1 MAGIRKQAITS
12 SILVYIG
19 ILIGVVNMYFFVRN
33 GSFTADQYGLTRL
46 FFDVGQVVFVLASL
60 GSIPVLYKFYPYYKD
75 NLEDKDNDLLTR
87 TLIISLIGFLLITL
101 AGFVFEPL
109 VVRKFS
115 GRSKL
120 FVDYYHWVFPFA
132 FGLLFFSILEGY
144 AWVLHKTVLSN
155 FLKETALRLATT
167 VFILLYYFNVI
178 SFQHFIWLFSSLYLI
193 IAVILFIYLARKGM
207 LHFSFKKSR
216 VTKKF
221 QKKMFG
227 MQSLIFGGYIIT
239 TIGQTID
246 GILIASLKGLA
257 LTGVYTFA
265 QYVATLIQVPQR
277 SIQSISTGILVR
289 EWKEKNFT
297 EISRIYSRSCI
308 NMLLLAIFIFG
319 NIWLNA
325 AHGLKVVNIQEDY
338 TAALQ
343 AIFII
348 GITRMIDAGTGVN
361 GTIIGTS
368 NKWKF
373 EFFSGVTMLAIRIPL
388 AYYFVKN
395 YGIIGSAYAEL
406 ISLTVYNFIRF
417 EFIRRKFNMQ
427 PFTIKTVYSIIS
439 GIAAFL
445 VPYFLF
451 GAIAGWAGILLRSFI
466 FSTLLIALVY
476 IFSLTPD
483 AKQLWQ
489 VLRNRI
495 IRK

>member
-19 ILIGVVNMYFFVRN
+19 ILIGVFNMYFFVRN

-46 FFDVGQVVFVLASL
+46 FFDVGQNVFVLASL

-75 NLEDKDNDLLTR
+75 NLADKENDLLTR
-87 TLIISLIGFLLITL
+87 TLIISVIGFIVVTL
-101 AGFVFEPL
+101 AGIVFEPL

-115 GRSKL
+115 ERSKL

-155 FLKETALRLATT
+155 FLKETALRLVTT
-167 VFILLYYFNVI
+167 IFILLYYFKFI
-178 SFQHFIWLFSSLYLI
+178 TFQHFMWLFSFLYLI
-193 IAVILFIYLARKGM
+193 IAIILFIYLIQTGH
-207 LHFSFKKSR
+207 LHLHFKKSR

-221 QKKMFG
+221 RKKMLG

-246 GILIASLKGLA
+246 GIIIASLKGLT

-289 EWKEKNFT
+289 EWKEKNFA
-297 EISRIYSRSCI
+297 EINRIYARSCI
-308 NMLLLAIFIFG
+308 NMLLLAIFICG
-319 NIWLNA
+319 NIWLNVRE
-325 AHGLKVVNIQEDY
+325 GMKVTNIQSDF
-338 TAALQ
+338 TQ
-343 AIFII
+343 GISAIFII
-348 GITRMIDAGTGVN
+348 GISRMIDAGTGVN

-373 EFFSGVTMLAIRIPL
+373 EFFSGVIMLAIRIPL
-388 AYYFVKN
+388 AYYFVKTF
-395 YGIIGSAYAEL
+395 GIIGSAYAEL
-406 ISLTVYNFIRF
+406 ISLSIYNFIRF
-417 EFIRRKFNMQ
+417 EFIRRKFGMQ
-427 PFTIKTVYSIIS
+427 PFSFKTVYSILLGIIS
-439 GIAAFL
+439 FL
-445 VPYFLF
+445 IPYFLF
-451 GAIAGWAGILLRSFI
+451 SSIPGWPGILIRSAV
-466 FSTLLIALVY
+466 FSLILIAA
-476 IFSLTPD
+476 IFTFKLTPD
-483 AKQLWQ
+483 AMQLLQ
-489 VLRNRI
+489 TV
-495 IRK
+495 RKRLHI

>member
-19 ILIGVVNMYFFVRN
+19 VLIGVFNMYFFVKN

-46 FFDVGQVVFVLASL
+46 FFDVGQNIFVLASL
-60 GSIPVLYKFYPYYKD
+60 GAIPVLYKFYPYYKD
-75 NLEDKDNDLLTR
+75 NLEDKNNDLLAR
-87 TLIISLIGFLLITL
+87 TLIISL
-101 AGFVFEPL
+101 AGFVLVTIAGIVFEPL

-115 GRSKL
+115 ERSVL

-132 FGLLFFSILEGY
+132 FGMLFFSILEAY

-155 FLKETALRLATT
+155 FLKETALRIVTS
-167 VFILLYYFNVI
+167 VFILLYYFKLI
-178 SFQHFIWLFSSLYLI
+178 SFEHFMWLFSSLYLI
-193 IAVILFIYLARKGM
+193 IAVILLVYLSRTGR
-207 LHFSFKKSR
+207 LHFTFTTSR
-216 VTKKF
+216 VSKKF
-221 QKKMFG
+221 RKKMRG
-227 MQSLIFGGYIIT
+227 MQALIFGGICIT

-246 GILIASLKGLA
+246 GILIASLKGLT

-277 SIQSISTGILVR
+277 GIQSISTGILVR
-289 EWKEKNFT
+289 EWKEKNFA
-297 EISRIYSRSCI
+297 EINRIYARSCI
-308 NMLLLAIFIFG
+308 NMLLLAIFVFG

-325 AHGLKVVNIQEDY
+325 EEGMKAINIQGAY
-338 TAALQ
+338 SAGIQ

-348 GITRMIDAGTGVN
+348 GITRIIDAGTGVN

-373 EFFSGVTMLAIRIPL
+373 EFFSGVVMLAIRIPL
-388 AYYFVKN
+388 AYYFVKT

-427 PFTIKTVYSIIS
+427 PFTLKTLYSIVL
-439 GIAAFL
+439 GVLAFFAAYL
-445 VPYFLF
+445 LF
-451 GAIAGWAGILLRSFI
+451 NAVAGWTGILLRSLVFSVLMVAGI
-466 FSTLLIALVY
+466 FA
-476 IFSLTPD
+476 FNLTPD
-483 AKQLWQ
+483 AIQLWQ
-489 VLRNRI
+489 VLKKRLNF
-495 IRK
+495 